1 MPGANNKKKAIQQ
14 QLQRREAEWAVNVD
28 YLEAMIQEENL
39 EGINLSYESLSQQ
52 KLQLD
57 KLCDDLFKF
66 NLTQNELKEIMERS
80 AERSLVI
87 LKWKKYGKDHS
98 REITTDSDSHLPE
111 QQRRAQPHQTN
122 TQNDESSTT
131 LKPYYNRQKT
141 YNLRGRSKTE
151 NRTDKVPTIS
161 DSENKKQKQSSRSP
175 QHGQKY
181 DDDRKQSNQLIMSA
195 THSDTTSL
203 EGGDSDNKDS
213 NIQCNPNSY
222 IEFPLR
228 NFGYSQKQRR
238 TDSKTNFTQIRERTL
253 QLNDESTECTS
264 SKMIASFPNNN
275 GDHHIRAEQ
284 GKSNGDEDSTKSRET
299 IEVNYKEQNV
309 GPIAIRR
316 DVGTTTSN
324 DKPNIYK
331 YAKRKQRIH
340 QSDVSAES
348 DCSSNQTFDTNNPD
362 QRKTLKKTQPH
373 QQQSRQNL
381 HPFNRKQS
389 SNEIT
394 PSHRINQ
401 QTTDNDSNYLQSTD
415 DESDDHQQIDNI
427 RLSSN
432 TTHYELQSK
441 RQGGR
446 KRERKIDKIHDVNL
460 ASTNTQ
466 FQETQGQGSSNI
478 DVHVQNQEQQFLQSI
493 DFYQDANKINRSNQS
508 NDRELSRKPVNNLIP
523 ETNNN
528 LCNFNLNAQ
537 DQRLPNYI
545 NRTGQQPDRQFQHT
559 QTTENPF
566 LPRQAQ
572 QQPVTSSINL
582 PKTQLKSF
590 SGDPLRWH
598 DWFSFF
604 KATIHDNVTLT
615 DAQRMTYLQNALT
628 DSAKDSIIG
637 YSYNGEFYYEAM
649 QELQKRFGKPQHV
662 TAAYLDKLEHW
673 PRPTINNPESFVSF
687 AAFLRQLVQTFILH
701 NFTSDLQSSAVLK
714 IAKDKLAPTMIIR
727 WNEYVLRQAIV
738 QPNLIHF
745 KDWIDNY
752 AEACEDLSTSQRPT
766 NQENSSSRRSNRLFQ
781 QQSNKRC
788 PLCGYSHNLGKC
800 NQFLNK
806 DINERQ

>member
-1 MPGANNKKKAIQQ
+1 MPSANNKQKAIQQ

-28 YLEAMIQEENL
+28 YLEAMIQEKNL
-39 EGINLSYESLSQQ
+39 ENINLSYESLSPQ
-52 KLQLD
+52 KLELD
-57 KLCDDLFKF
+57 KLSDELFKY
-66 NLTQNELKEIMERS
+66 NLTQNELKEIMEKS

-87 LKWKKYGKDHS
+87 LKWKKYRKDHS
-98 REITTDSDSHLPE
+98 REATTDSDSHLPE
-111 QQRRAQPHQTN
+111 RQRSAQPQQN
-122 TQNDESSTT
+122 NSQNDEPSTT
-131 LKPYYNRQKT
+131 HKPYYNRQQKT
-141 YNLRGRSKTE
+141 YNLRNKSKAE
-151 NRTDKVPTIS
+151 SSTDKITTLAA
-161 DSENKKQKQSSRSP
+161 SEKQQQRSRNP
-175 QHGQKY
+175 QHGQK
-181 DDDRKQSNQLIMSA
+181 DDDDIEQSNHLIGNNINSDTASMGGG
-195 THSDTTSL
+195 DTTSMA
-203 EGGDSDNKDS
+203 DNKYS
-213 NIQCNPNSY
+213 NDKYNQNSY

-228 NFGYSQKQRR
+228 HFGYSQKQRR
-238 TDSKTNFTQIRERTL
+238 TDPKTNFTQIRERTL
-253 QLNDESTECTS
+253 ELNDESKECTS

-299 IEVNYKEQNV
+299 IEVNYKEQNI
-309 GPIAIRR
+309 GPVTIRR

-324 DKPNIYK
+324 DKPTFYK
-331 YAKRKQRIH
+331 HAKRKQKIH
-340 QSDVSAES
+340 QSDVSTES
-348 DCSSNQTFDTNNPD
+348 DCSSNQTFDTNIPD
-362 QRKTLKKTQPH
+362 QRKTQPH

-415 DESDDHQQIDNI
+415 DESDDHQQLDNI
-427 RLSSN
+427 RLRSN
-432 TTHYELQSK
+432 TTHHYELQPK
-441 RQGGR
+441 RKGAR

-466 FQETQGQGSSNI
+466 FQATQGQVTSNI
-478 DVHVQNQEQQFLQSI
+478 HAHVQNQEQQFLQSI

-508 NDRELSRKPVNNLIP
+508 NDRELSSKPVNNLIP

-604 KATIHDNVTLT
+604 KATIHDNITLT
-615 DAQRMTYLQNALT
+615 DAQRMTYL
-628 DSAKDSIIG
+628 
-637 YSYNGEFYYEAM
+637 
-649 QELQKRFGKPQHV
+649 
-662 TAAYLDKLEHW
+662 
-673 PRPTINNPESFVSF
+673 
-687 AAFLRQLVQTFILH
+687 
-701 NFTSDLQSSAVLK
+701 
-714 IAKDKLAPTMIIR
+714 
-727 WNEYVLRQAIV
+727 
-738 QPNLIHF
+738 
-745 KDWIDNY
+745 
-752 AEACEDLSTSQRPT
+752 
-766 NQENSSSRRSNRLFQ
+766 
-781 QQSNKRC
+781 
-788 PLCGYSHNLGKC
+788 
-800 NQFLNK
+800 
-806 DINERQ
+806 